1 MAMDKLDC
9 LDIRTKGSSC
19 GALVYRGD
27 RFRSVRRSVQLKL
40 SAMSGWLAK
49 HTTDFIFRKRAPV
62 QPRCSSDENALETT
76 CSLRTRVVVS
86 LAFIASQL
94 TAKHRSIWNSIYGRH
109 IWFLKRLKGIAER
122 EREREREECRDCVYH
137 DFSDPRERCNNKY
150 HFFSVLPDT
159 SRLIGTEIFY
169 FRQLDCLVFPV
180 FLNYNRA

>member
-1 MAMDKLDC
+1 MDKLDC

-122 EREREREECRDCVYH
+122 ERERERER
-137 DFSDPRERCNNKY
+137 
-150 HFFSVLPDT
+150 
-159 SRLIGTEIFY
+159 GG
-169 FRQLDCLVFPV
+169 
-180 FLNYNRA
+180 